1 MTQLEKIIIKIEN
14 DVLTYAEKELLKQSI
29 IEFNELK
36 KSDMPMKWIDVV
48 DEKIK
53 QNQELKEYFK
63 KNPLDLLNESI
74 ISLINIAINDL
85 ETIRFLY
92 LHELNASPKT
102 CYPNNGENI

>member
-36 KSDMPMKWIDVV
+36 KSDMPMKWIDVI

-53 QNQELKEYFK
+53 QNQDLKEYFK
-63 KNPLDLLNESI
+63 KLDLSNESI
-74 ISLINIAINDL
+74 VHLINMAINDL
-85 ETIRFLY
+85 ETIKFLY
-92 LHELNASPKT
+92 LHELKDK
-102 CYPNNGENI
+102 ENIKND

>member
-53 QNQELKEYFK
+53 QNQVLKEYFK
-63 KNPLDLLNESI
+63 KNPLDLSDESI
-74 ISLINIAINDL
+74 I
-85 ETIRFLY
+85 
-92 LHELNASPKT
+92 H
-102 CYPNNGENI
+102 

>member
-63 KNPLDLLNESI
+63 NYTLGLTNESI
-74 ISLINIAINDL
+74 IHLLNIAINDL
-85 ETIRFLY
+85 ETIKFLY
-92 LHELNASPKT
+92 LHELKDK
-102 CYPNNGENI
+102 ENIKND